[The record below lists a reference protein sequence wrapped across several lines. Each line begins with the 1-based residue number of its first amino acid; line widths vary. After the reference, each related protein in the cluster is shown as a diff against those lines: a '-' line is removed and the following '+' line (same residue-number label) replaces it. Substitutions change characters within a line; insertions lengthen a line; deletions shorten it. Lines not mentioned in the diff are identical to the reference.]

1 MINVLIVE
9 DDPMVG
15 ELNKRYLSQIEG
27 FQLKGIAS
35 SFQSALH
42 ILGEHHID
50 LILLDIYMPGKNGLE
65 LLTELRAQNEAVDVI
80 VISASAS
87 LTLSRKHF
95 VTVLSII

>member
-15 ELNKRYLSQIEG
+15 ELNKRYLSQIDG

-42 ILGEHHID
+42 ILGSTILTSFC
-50 LILLDIYMPGKNGLE
+50 LIFICREKTGWNC
-65 LLTELRAQNEAVDVI
+65 
-80 VISASAS
+80 
-87 LTLSRKHF
+87 
-95 VTVLSII
+95 

>member
-15 ELNKRYLSQIEG
+15 ELNKRYLSQIDG

-50 LILLDIYMPGKNGLE
+50 LILLDIYMPEKTAGTADGIE
-65 LLTELRAQNEAVDVI
+65 
-80 VISASAS
+80 SP
-87 LTLSRKHF
+87 
-95 VTVLSII
+95 